1 MRKALLLI
9 LVLLLTAFC
18 ACAAAE
24 TEYPLEAVSGK
35 ISIDEGKYIVLTPG
49 NLSDHPD
56 LLQSL
61 GKTADELRSDWE
73 ARGVLMQAWSKD
85 QKTCVEISLVQDD
98 LSARY
103 YDLNSRDNADRR
115 QYYKEAKDKA
125 VEQDYTVLG
134 KSKIVQSDHK
144 QYKSGYYF
152 MCEYVMRKT
161 EPNRRGIMRKT
172 VRNGYSLT
180 VDYQVFDR
188 LPTRTDLDNGTKI
201 VNSISIETVAAAPIN
216 TASGEETPE
225 GASDPGIPAGAANTL
240 SVTVQPPQKT
250 NTGVFTIEGTAY
262 PGSEVIV
269 VAMRWSG
276 SATRFP
282 ATASNNGKFSTKVTL
297 PDEGLYQVTVN
308 MCINNATV
316 ADAVLNSV
324 TFNKSVL
331 PYSLDAEI
339 PDVLTSDELI
349 ISGTTE
355 KSVEIQCLINRGSTN
370 IPIKPVK
377 TNGTGKFRFKVPTDV
392 EGEYDITLV
401 FSKKNLST
409 ERITKKATRTFSDAD
424 NKAITAKAAKK
435 VNYNTLVKKIDTYY
449 GQTLVF
455 DVYVTD
461 VKQVGDQWMITT
473 AQKLNR
479 KQYSNYLIY
488 MADEDPGLVAD
499 TRVRIYGTC
508 IGPYEIQSEEGNVS
522 YPGFDYLFAE

>member
-9 LVLLLTAFC
+9 LVLLLTALF

-56 LLQSL
+56 LLSSI

-103 YDLNSRDNADRR
+103 YDLSSRDNADRR
-115 QYYKEAKDKA
+115 QYYKEAKTKA
-125 VEQDYTVLG
+125 GDQDYTVL
-134 KSKIVQSDHK
+134 KSKVVQADHK
-144 QYKSGYYF
+144 QYKSGYYV
-152 MCEYVMRKT
+152 MYEYVLRNT
-161 EPNRRGIMRKT
+161 EPNRRGIMRQT
-172 VRNGYSLT
+172 VRNGYSLS
-180 VDYQVFDR
+180 VDFQVFDR
-188 LPTRTDLDNGTKI
+188 LPTRTDFDNGSKI
-201 VNSISIETVAAAPIN
+201 VNGISIETIAAAPVN

-225 GASDPGIPAGAANTL
+225 SASDPGVPAGAANTL

-276 SATRFP
+276 SAYRFP

-316 ADAVLNSV
+316 ADAVLNPV

-355 KSVEIQCLINRGSTN
+355 KSVEIQCLVSRGSTN
-370 IPIKPVK
+370 IPIKAIK
-377 TNGTGKFRFKVPTDV
+377 TNGTGKFKFKVPTEV

-435 VNYNTLVKKIDTYY
+435 VAYNTLVKKIDTYY

-461 VKQVGDQWMITT
+461 IKQVGDQWMITT

-479 KQYSNYLIY
+479 KQYSNYLVY

-508 IGPYEIQSEEGNVS
+508 TGPYEIQSEDGNVS